1 MLEQQKKAM
10 NRGSLFELME
20 EPPAPQQLRSQPPAA
35 TAQQLQPA
43 PHCPP
48 QSQASGPAGGQI
60 PDGQQQT
67 MWPPQQP
74 AQRPAPHQAPPQPQ
88 YAGQR
93 PMSRQLPPQPA
104 YAEQQISY
112 RQEQEQNPED
122 LYPYYQRGQEVPTY
136 RPEDYEEYP
145 DFPQSMLE
153 PNVSHYQSI

>member
-74 AQRPAPHQAPPQPQ
+74 CARPAPHQAPPQPQ

-93 PMSRQLPPQPA
+93 PMSPPAPSTACIRGTTDFIPAGTGAKSRRPLSVLSEGTGSPYLPPG
-104 YAEQQISY
+104 
-112 RQEQEQNPED
+112 R
-122 LYPYYQRGQEVPTY
+122 L
-136 RPEDYEEYP
+136 
-145 DFPQSMLE
+145 
-153 PNVSHYQSI
+153 

>member
-1 MLEQQKKAM
+1 M
-10 NRGSLFELME
+10 NKRHYEHTLPNIRGSL
-20 EPPAPQQLRSQPPAA
+20 SN
-35 TAQQLQPA
+35 T
-43 PHCPP
+43 
-48 QSQASGPAGGQI
+48 
-60 PDGQQQT
+60 
-67 MWPPQQP
+67 
-74 AQRPAPHQAPPQPQ
+74 
-88 YAGQR
+88 Y
-93 PMSRQLPPQPA
+93 PQPA

>member
-1 MLEQQKKAM
+1 
-10 NRGSLFELME
+10 
-20 EPPAPQQLRSQPPAA
+20 
-35 TAQQLQPA
+35 
-43 PHCPP
+43 
-48 QSQASGPAGGQI
+48 
-60 PDGQQQT
+60 
-67 MWPPQQP
+67 
-74 AQRPAPHQAPPQPQ
+74 